1 MREVGAGDSQSQ
13 LDWLNEIIGDL
24 SEFDKKIFSDN
35 FFSSVK
41 NWMLDWCN
49 TQKKIKTLLI
59 DFEALFYPD

>member
-13 LDWLNEIIGDL
+13 LDLLNEIIGDL

-41 NWMLDWCN
+41 NWMLVGVILRRKSRN
-49 TQKKIKTLLI
+49 
-59 DFEALFYPD
+59 F

>member
-13 LDWLNEIIGDL
+13 LDLLNEIIGDL

-41 NWMLDWCN
+41 NWMLD
-49 TQKKIKTLLI
+49 
-59 DFEALFYPD
+59 